1 MRNPKS
7 RNIDVSRARR
17 VQRRP
22 QVSSGPQAGTRPQP
36 AAPRT
41 SQPRPVG
48 QQVRPAAESTPASAR
63 RPAGQQIPRPV
74 QRPPVQRPAAAKPP
88 QPAPKKKK
96 VSPGRIVARVV
107 AAMLCVTVLV
117 VGGFYWY
124 ISHKLNAGNSS
135 VTNDLAVETP
145 PELTE
150 DQMNILVVG
159 LDYTESDSDDVQR
172 SKENP
177 QADMILYVQYDKKAS
192 SIKMLQIPRDV
203 YVGPEFDADGT
214 GKINGTFAHGPNKEN
229 KIQNL
234 VEVINSMFQL
244 SVDHWVTID
253 MESLREMVDVFGGGA
268 GIPVNIPY
276 DIIEYDQYGNVAYAL
291 YAGEHNLKGYDLE
304 FFLRAR
310 KADGM
315 NRGDIDRLDNQK
327 IFYSALFNYMRTMS
341 WQEMVKLMPFFLNY
355 VETDI
360 SPIECAA
367 LGVSVMGVP
376 NDNIIMGTLPVILNQ
391 SAYYTPSSQVVPVAA
406 QQTADCLN
414 EYFRPAEAPVD
425 VSMLQ
430 IPSLNGIT
438 EPVVDCEMKH
448 IGDNGTVADGAG
460 AADASSAAADSAS
473 AATSTQTSPAA

>member
-1 MRNPKS
+1 MQ
-7 RNIDVSRARR
+7 RA
-17 VQRRP
+17 
-22 QVSSGPQAGTRPQP
+22 S
-36 AAPRT
+36 
-41 SQPRPVG
+41 
-48 QQVRPAAESTPASAR
+48 
-63 RPAGQQIPRPV
+63 
-74 QRPPVQRPAAAKPP
+74 AAKPP
-88 QPAPKKKK
+88 QPAPKRKKA
-96 VSPGRIVARVV
+96 SPGRIVARIV

-124 ISHKLNAGNSS
+124 VSHKLNAGNSS
-135 VTNDLAVETP
+135 VTNELVVETP

-159 LDYTESDSDDVQR
+159 LDYTESDSEDVQR
-172 SKENP
+172 SEENP

-192 SIKMLQIPRDV
+192 TIKMLQIPRDV
-203 YVGPEFDADGT
+203 YVGTEFDADGT

-234 VEVINSMFQL
+234 VEIINSMFQL
-244 SVDHWVTID
+244 SVDHWVTIN
-253 MESLREMVDVFGGGA
+253 MESLREMVDIFGGGA

-291 YAGEHNLKGYDLE
+291 YAGEYNLKGYDLE

-391 SAYYTPSSQVVPVAA
+391 GAYYTPRSQVVPVAA

-414 EYFRPAEAPVD
+414 KYFRPAEAPVD

-460 AADASSAAADSAS
+460 AADASSTASDSAS
-473 AATSTQTSPAA
+473 AAAPAQTSPAA